1 MISCCHL
8 LSLVVIRFH
17 WLYHSLPLVAPFVFI
32 RCHSLSFVVALCH
45 PLSFDVS
52 LVYLFINDRTKIC
65 EANFKIQ
72 NEDFG
77 QCVNQ
82 VVCSLD
88 YRNISC
94 CASENILSKVILEY
108 HVSMLNLSSRVS
120 QHQLQNIQRKN
131 NFSQSPQI
139 TEKVL
144 RIFEGIC

>member
-1 MISCCHL
+1 MTSCCHL
-8 LSLVVIRFH
+8 LSLVVIHFH

-32 RCHSLSFVVALCH
+32 RCHSLSFVV
-45 PLSFDVS
+45 S
-52 LVYLFINDRTKIC
+52 LVYLVINDQTKIC
-65 EANFKIQ
+65 EANLKIQ

-94 CASENILSKVILEY
+94 CAGENILSKVILKY

-120 QHQLQNIQRKN
+120 QHPLQNIQSKN